1 MVVVAKG
8 YGFYSLC
15 ILMTKSTSG
24 TQRQLLAGIQ
34 IHHEAIGTTAFSG
47 SVLKLAEVKWHFH
60 TLFQVRSDTEIL

>member
-15 ILMTKSTSG
+15 TLITKSTSG

-34 IHHEAIGTTAFSG
+34 IHHKAIGTMAFS
-47 SVLKLAEVKWHFH
+47 SVLKLAEVKWHFY
-60 TLFQVRSDTEIL
+60 TLFQVRSDIEIL